1 MSLYVFWYLLQFIN
15 ARTGQYNQISGNIS
29 KNVRGRVKLCLL
41 EVLLD
46 RDICRLRDCKK
57 TQTQSLLTTKMSIV
71 TASSCQNLVEPPPT
85 TTNVPSWMPL
95 MVDKKIIQ
103 CPLGC
108 PSSDTN
114 VTKKC
119 PLRDKYILTFWPLL
133 PHRIQLVPFK
143 LFHPMPLKEP
153 ESTSGFNYLYHHMID
168 LNRYLNIATI
178 LHEQLSAL
186 S

>member
-1 MSLYVFWYLLQFIN
+1 MSQSFD
-15 ARTGQYNQISGNIS
+15 ISSNTYMLGPGNIIKYQE
-29 KNVRGRVKLCLL
+29 KNVRGRVPPGLKLCLL
-41 EVLLD
+41 EVFLD
-46 RDICRLRDCKK
+46 RDICRLRD
-57 TQTQSLLTTKMSIV
+57 
-71 TASSCQNLVEPPPT
+71 PPP
-85 TTNVPSWMPL
+85 PPQMCPHGCPYGRL
-95 MVDKKIIQ
+95 KKKIIQ

-143 LFHPMPLKEP
+143 LFHPMPLKDP
-153 ESTSGFNYLYHHMID
+153 ESTSGFNYLHDHMID

-178 LHEQLSAL
+178 LHE
-186 S
+186 